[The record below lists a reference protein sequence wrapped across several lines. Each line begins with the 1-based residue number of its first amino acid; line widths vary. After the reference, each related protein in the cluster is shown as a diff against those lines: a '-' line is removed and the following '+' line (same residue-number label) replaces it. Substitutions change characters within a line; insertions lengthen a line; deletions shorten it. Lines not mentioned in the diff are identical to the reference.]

1 MGRKILF
8 STTDQQRYD
17 ALGCNGQR
25 VVHGSRLWEP
35 AWVRLVWQ
43 VDVRSLVAYTVAN
56 ARDVSGG
63 GAAALMPAKIKRA
76 IALSIATCAI
86 ALAGCWPF
94 HSNQE
99 TQQQKFIEAMNH
111 GNGAQASQIWLNMDA
126 NSRADFAHNQGMRP
140 NLSPDEVQKQV
151 MQHYQDKMGADDS
164 EESIDRPAPYVHL
177 GGLQSLPEY
186 VGPSGAP
193 PQSVT
198 VPTQNAPS
206 N

>member
-1 MGRKILF
+1 
-8 STTDQQRYD
+8 
-17 ALGCNGQR
+17 
-25 VVHGSRLWEP
+25 
-35 AWVRLVWQ
+35 
-43 VDVRSLVAYTVAN
+43 VDVRSLVAYTVAK

-63 GAAALMPAKIKRA
+63 GAAALMPAKFKPA

-94 HSNQE
+94 RSNQE

-126 NSRADFAHNQGMRP
+126 RSRADFEHSQGMRP
-140 NLSPDEVQKQV
+140 NLSPDEVHKQL
-151 MQHYQDKMGADDS
+151 MQRYQGKMGADDG
-164 EESIDRPAPYVHL
+164 EESIERPTPNVDL
-177 GGLQSLPEY
+177 GGLESLPEY